1 MNPVTITVHDDVPAA
16 EGSIVDTGL
25 GEFNDAAAPLH
36 EVRRLSCFARG
47 PGGEVIGGAVGRTW
61 GPAAEIQQLWVAD
74 AHRHQGIG
82 ARLVRAFETRAT
94 GRGCRAFY
102 LETLS
107 FQAPRF
113 YASLGYRVVFELAAF
128 PHGIVKFTML
138 REIGGG
144 DASA

>member
-1 MNPVTITVHDDVPAA
+1 MSPVTITAHDDVPAA
-16 EGSIVDTGL
+16 ECAIVDKGL
-25 GEFNDAAAPLH
+25 GDFNDAAAPLH

-82 ARLVRAFETRAT
+82 ARLVRAFEAHAT
-94 GRGCRAFY
+94 ERGCRTLY

-107 FQAPRF
+107 FQAPQF

-128 PHGIVKFTML
+128 PQGIVKFTML